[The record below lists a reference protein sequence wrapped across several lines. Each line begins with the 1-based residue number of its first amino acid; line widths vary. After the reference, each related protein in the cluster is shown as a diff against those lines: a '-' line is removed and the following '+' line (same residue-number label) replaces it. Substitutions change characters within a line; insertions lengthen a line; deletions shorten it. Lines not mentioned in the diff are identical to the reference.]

1 MIHFPDKFAD
11 ICAWK
16 FKVYAFSLWV
26 LESHNTVWSGLLHGN
41 LHFAVYSTIKK
52 FKRLF
57 DRKNP
62 KNRKTKIITFFGI
75 QETLRSKHCANMAEC
90 D

>member
-41 LHFAVYSTIKK
+41 LHFAVYSTIKNLNDYLTGK
-52 FKRLF
+52 ILKTGKQRL
-57 DRKNP
+57 
-62 KNRKTKIITFFGI
+62 
-75 QETLRSKHCANMAEC
+75 
-90 D
+90 